1 MKEFL
6 KKYLSGEEL
15 TKLEEDYKKANP
27 DAQGLPVFVGKKRL
41 DEEIDKKK
49 AIQTEL
55 ETAKKENEDLKKS
68 NQSAIEEAVK
78 KAKAEAEEASK
89 KALEEQKKVY
99 EADNYILKEKGKN
112 VKAIKALIDPDK
124 KLEDEIARLKKDESY
139 LFDLP
144 GDDDDLPGGT
154 GKKGGRK
161 ADEKTKELEAMRKA
175 VGIAK

>member
-6 KKYLSGEEL
+6 KKYLSEEAL
-15 TKLEEDYKKANP
+15 KQLEEDYKKANP
-27 DAQGLPVFVGKKRL
+27 DAQGLPVYVGKKRL

-49 AIQTEL
+49 AIQAEL
-55 ETAKKENEDLKKS
+55 ETIKKENENLMKS

-89 KALEEQKKVY
+89 KALEEQKRVY
-99 EADNYILKEKGKN
+99 ETDNYILKEKGKN
-112 VKAIKALIDPDK
+112 TKAIKALIDPNK

-144 GDDDDLPGGT
+144 GDNDDLPGGT
-154 GKKGGRK
+154 GKKGGNK
-161 ADEKTKELEAMRKA
+161 TDEKAKELEAMRKA
-175 VGIAK
+175 VGITK